1 MILFR
6 SYFDI
11 DYHSSIIS
19 LKKAINNWK
28 REKSFLIEK
37 KLMITKKYKHTA
49 GLKSK
54 LDKKV
59 KATAMANK
67 NATTDMLLKDEL
79 NLGSLDAEKT
89 NSRDNLSKKIDV
101 KKK

>member
-1 MILFR
+1 M
-6 SYFDI
+6 
-11 DYHSSIIS
+11 
-19 LKKAINNWK
+19 
-28 REKSFLIEK
+28 
-37 KLMITKKYKHTA
+37 

-67 NATTDMLLKDEL
+67 SATTDILLKDEL

-89 NSRDNLSKKIDV
+89 NSKDNSIQKD
-101 KKK
+101 